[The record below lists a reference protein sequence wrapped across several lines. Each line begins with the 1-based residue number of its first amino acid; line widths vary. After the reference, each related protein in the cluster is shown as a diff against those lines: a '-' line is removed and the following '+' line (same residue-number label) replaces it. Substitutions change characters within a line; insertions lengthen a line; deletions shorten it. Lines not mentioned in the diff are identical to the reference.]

1 MIDSKDYINKLSTAA
16 DVFFKISE
24 KAFRKTEIDIV
35 YSEII
40 NWERAGLI
48 DYDNQEK
55 KGDWKIITYREY
67 TWLKMI
73 NYLKD
78 YGFSNNEILILK
90 EKIFMPVPVEDSFTI
105 VEMLAENYKGTDYEE
120 YIDKIVMFSKENN
133 HELKSNISIFDSLII
148 KSIIEN
154 EMLSILVSK
163 DLDFE
168 ILPLSVSTLKD
179 ISFLEQ
185 SDMYNEMF
193 SSAYVNIPIS
203 SIVSKYLI
211 KQDEKESFLFKSIL
225 SEEEYELLKLI
236 RKNKIELKSMN
247 IIYNNGKVD
256 RIELT
261 KLKQV
266 ELESRL
272 IDLIKKGDYLD
283 INIVTQD
290 GNVVK
295 YENKEK
301 VKF

>member
-67 TWLKMI
+67 TWLKVI

>member
-67 TWLKMI
+67 TWLKVI

-236 RKNKIELKSMN
+236 RKNKSELKSMN